1 MATPTKPQTPRVE
14 KPRPNWL
21 RRIVETLLFV
31 ALFAGIVTW
40 QARHLLPA
48 GDPAPTTELS
58 LFEGGSLSLAD
69 LQGKPTLLVL
79 WAPWCSV
86 CGAESD
92 NVSRVQRW
100 LGDRA
105 NVVSVAV
112 DYQSLA
118 DVQRYVE
125 RYNVDYPVM
134 LDNGDVAEA
143 FQLRSF
149 PTLYVLDKEGRIKRR
164 VTGYTS
170 TIGMWWRTLL

>member
-1 MATPTKPQTPRVE
+1 MSDNRSSKE
-14 KPRPNWL
+14 KRKPNWT
-21 RRIVETLLFV
+21 RRIIETLLFI

-40 QARHLLPA
+40 QARHLLPT
-48 GDPAPTTELS
+48 GELAPTPELH
-58 LFEGGSLSLAD
+58 LYEGGTMSLAD
-69 LQGKPTLLVL
+69 LRGKPTLVVF
-79 WAPWCSV
+79 WAPWCAV

-105 NVVSVAV
+105 NVVSIAV
-112 DYQSLA
+112 DYGTLDA
-118 DVQRYVE
+118 VDGYVE
-125 RYNVDYPVM
+125 KYNVDYPIM
-134 LDNGDVAEA
+134 LAEGDVAAE

-149 PTLYVLDKEGRIKRR
+149 PTLYVLDEEGRIKRR